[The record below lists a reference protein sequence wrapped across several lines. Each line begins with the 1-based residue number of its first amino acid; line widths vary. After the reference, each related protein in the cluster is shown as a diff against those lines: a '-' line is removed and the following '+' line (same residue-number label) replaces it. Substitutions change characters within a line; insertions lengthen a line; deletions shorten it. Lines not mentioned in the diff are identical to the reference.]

1 MERFTKSVL
10 CLTLMLISASVKAQ
24 SQVEMAD
31 GMRAEG
37 KIYVVV
43 AIILIILTGFISYLA
58 ILDRKVKKLENLL
71 ADKNRPGK

>member
-1 MERFTKSVL
+1 MERFTKNVL
-10 CLTLMLISASVKAQ
+10 CCILLLISASAKAQ

-43 AIILIILTGFISYLA
+43 AIILIILTGFILYLA